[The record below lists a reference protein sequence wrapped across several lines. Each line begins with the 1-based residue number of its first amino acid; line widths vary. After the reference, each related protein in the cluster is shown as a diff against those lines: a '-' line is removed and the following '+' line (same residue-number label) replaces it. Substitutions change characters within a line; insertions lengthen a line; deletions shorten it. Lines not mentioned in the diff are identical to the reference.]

1 MAGGGLFYWMRR
13 FGVKAT
19 VVTSD
24 NSSWVLL
31 SYYCLAVA
39 SNSGTLCNPNT
50 LVPLLIDW
58 RCIKYGRIAVFGS
71 HCYCGQPI
79 KNAAYRELFCD
90 THPYLAAKLTRKNKT
105 VTVTAVKE
113 GIWILGNDVST
124 LYRSQWREKNN
135 NSFIWHQLF
144 TLHHLLKST
153 HCAVSPLNHRSPPLW
168 YWIISGIK
176 STHGCARPKN
186 LTWIIHNHLPWI
198 SALNKT
204 QKSEEV
210 RFVCLF

>member
-1 MAGGGLFYWMRR
+1 MAGSL
-13 FGVKAT
+13 
-19 VVTSD
+19 
-24 NSSWVLL
+24 
-31 SYYCLAVA
+31 
-39 SNSGTLCNPNT
+39 
-50 LVPLLIDW
+50 
-58 RCIKYGRIAVFGS
+58 
-71 HCYCGQPI
+71 
-79 KNAAYRELFCD
+79 
-90 THPYLAAKLTRKNKT
+90 YLAPIVITGNLSRKQHIVSYS
-105 VTVTAVKE
+105 VTPTPIWLQNWQGRTKPWLSQRQKKE
-113 GIWILGNDVST
+113 FESWAMT
-124 LYRSQWREKNN
+124 SQRFIDHNGEKNN

-204 QKSEEV
+204 QKTEEV
-210 RFVCLF
+210 RSEFILAAVTCQQPPPRTSTLHGSNGWQKDNCNSPHTQTLI

>member
-1 MAGGGLFYWMRR
+1 MTGGGLFYWMRR

-39 SNSGTLCNPNT
+39 SNSGTLCNPYT
-50 LVPLLIDW
+50 LVTLLIDW

-124 LYRSQWREKNN
+124 LYRSQWREKKQQQFYLASAVYTPPSLEKHSLCCQPSQSPLPSSLILNNLWDKIYTWLCSSQKLDMN
-135 NSFIWHQLF
+135 NSQP
-144 TLHHLLKST
+144 S
-153 HCAVSPLNHRSPPLW
+153 AVDQRS
-168 YWIISGIK
+168 
-176 STHGCARPKN
+176 
-186 LTWIIHNHLPWI
+186 
-198 SALNKT
+198 
-204 QKSEEV
+204 E
-210 RFVCLF
+210 